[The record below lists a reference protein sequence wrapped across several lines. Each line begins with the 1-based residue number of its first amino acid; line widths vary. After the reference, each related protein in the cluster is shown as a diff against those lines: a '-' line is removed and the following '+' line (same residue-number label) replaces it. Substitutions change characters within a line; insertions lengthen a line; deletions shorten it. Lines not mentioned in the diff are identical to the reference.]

1 MKANLHT
8 NEMGT
13 QTDRYIYTH
22 MRNILAEYLLLQ
34 DIEHPQWFSEFINLW
49 IFMSVPRTLFCKN
62 MYMKWW

>member
-49 IFMSVPRTLFCKN
+49 ILCQCREHCFAKICI
-62 MYMKWW
+62 